1 MSEAMKEDRGTII
14 VADDEDALRRVIAR
28 KLEKE
33 GHTVL
38 QAETGKDALALVDA
52 HPVDVVLTDITMPD
66 IDGISLLRQVR
77 ERKPDLPVL
86 LMTGAPHINTA
97 VKAVEYGALEYITK
111 PFELERVAKSV
122 LRAVKEHRAA
132 NARRQLLDSAVRS
145 KGGVSGPRSAGG
157 SPITTGTVLGGR
169 YRITEMLGAGG
180 MGTVYAAEREDLGRM
195 TVALKVLHPKL
206 SDRPD
211 LLARFRREAEVV
223 ATLQHPNIVNVIDFV
238 ADDDGPTFLVMERL
252 RGRTLAAAILEE
264 PKLSER
270 RVAFIA
276 SQMLDALQ
284 AAHEKHVVHRDLKP
298 ENIFL
303 ITVSNIP
310 DVVKL
315 LDFGI
320 AKLLADDAASKL
332 TDTGTVLGTP
342 AYMAPEYARGEKADA
357 LGDIYAVGCVMY
369 EALARKQPFTA
380 ANYNALLFAIQE
392 KDAEPLRT
400 VRPDVSEGMAAS
412 IERAMSKDPKE
423 RFQTASAMAQALEP
437 YRPSM
442 RKASSMPAI
451 SMESAPTEELKVPG
465 AKR

>member
-1 MSEAMKEDRGTII
+1 MSDERGCII
-14 VADDEDALRRVIAR
+14 VADDEEALRRALTR
-28 KLEKE
+28 KLEKV
-33 GHTVL
+33 GHTVH
-38 QAETGKDALALVDA
+38 QASTGAEALALVETHA
-52 HPVDVVLTDITMPD
+52 VDVVLTDITMPD
-66 IDGISLLRQVR
+66 MDGISLLRQVR
-77 ERKPDLPVL
+77 DRKPDVPVL
-86 LMTGAPHINTA
+86 LMTGAPHVDTA
-97 VKAVEYGALEYITK
+97 VKAVEYGALEYLTK
-111 PFELERVAKSV
+111 PFDLERLAGSVA
-122 LRAVKEHRAA
+122 RAVKEHRAA
-132 NARRQLLDSAVRS
+132 VARRQLLDSAVRS

-195 TVALKVLHPKL
+195 SVALKVLHPKL

-211 LLARFRREAEVV
+211 LLVRFRREAEVV
-223 ATLQHPNIVNVIDFV
+223 ATLQHPNIVNVIDFI
-238 ADDDGPTFLVMERL
+238 AGDDGPTFLVMERL
-252 RGRTLAAAILEE
+252 RGRTLAAAILDEQS
-264 PKLSER
+264 LSER

-276 SQMLDALQ
+276 FQMLGALQ

-298 ENIFL
+298 ENVFL
-303 ITVSNIP
+303 TSVANIA

-320 AKLLADDAASKL
+320 AKLADDAASKL

-392 KDAEPLRT
+392 KEAQPLRT
-400 VRPDVSEGMAAS
+400 IRPDVSEAMAA
-412 IERAMSKDPKE
+412 IIARAMSKNPKE
-423 RFQTASAMAQALEP
+423 RFQTATAMADALEP
-437 YRPSM
+437 HLPAM
-442 RKASSMPAI
+442 RKVTPVL

-465 AKR
+465 IKR